1 MARAIYPGT
10 FDPVTNGH
18 VDIVER
24 ASQTVEHLTV
34 GVVDVSSKRTMFNV
48 DERIKMFSDA
58 VAHLPNVSV
67 KAYSGLTVNA
77 AREIEA
83 TVIIRGLRITS
94 DFEYES
100 EMALMNRRMAEDVET
115 VCLFSSLQ
123 YQILSSSRVKEVA
136 ALGADVSDLVPKN
149 VWVPLVEKLE
159 AKQNK
164 VASTS
169 NS

>member
-24 ASQTVEHLTV
+24 ASHTVEHLTV
-34 GVVDVSSKRTMFNV
+34 GVVEVSSKRTMFNV

-58 VAHLPNVSV
+58 VAYLPNVSV

-77 AREIEA
+77 AREIGA
-83 TVIIRGLRITS
+83 TVIVRGLRITS

-100 EMALMNRRMAEDVET
+100 EMALMNRRMAQDVET
-115 VCLFSSLQ
+115 VCLFSALR

-136 ALGADVSDLVPKN
+136 ELGADVSDLVPKN
-149 VWVPLVEKLE
+149 VWRPLVERLE
-159 AKQNK
+159 AKQN
-164 VASTS
+164 
-169 NS
+169 N

>member
-48 DERIKMFSDA
+48 DERIKMFSEA

-77 AREIEA
+77 AREIKA

-115 VCLFSSLQ
+115 VCLFSALR

-136 ALGADVSDLVPKN
+136 ELGADVSDLVPKN
-149 VWVPLVEKLE
+149 VWRPLVERLE
-159 AKQNK
+159 AKQN
-164 VASTS
+164 
-169 NS
+169 N

>member
-10 FDPVTNGH
+10 FDPVTRGH

-24 ASQTVEHLTV
+24 ASHAVDHLTV
-34 GVVDVSSKRTMFNV
+34 GVVEVSSKRTLFDL
-48 DERIKMFSDA
+48 DERITMFTDA
-58 VAHLPNVSV
+58 VAHLSNVSV
-67 KAYSGLTVNA
+67 QSYSGLTVNA
-77 AREIEA
+77 AREIGA

-115 VCLFSSLQ
+115 ICLFSALE

-136 ALGADVSDLVPKN
+136 ALGADVSDLVPTN
-149 VWVPLVEKLE
+149 VWQPLVERLAVKRNGSQ
-159 AKQNK
+159 K
-164 VASTS
+164 
-169 NS
+169 

>member
-24 ASQTVEHLTV
+24 ASHVVDNLTV
-34 GVVDVSSKRTMFNV
+34 GVVEASLKRTIFNV
-48 DERIKMFSDA
+48 DERIALFAEA
-58 VAHLPNVSV
+58 VAHLPNVSIRP
-67 KAYSGLTVNA
+67 YSGLTVNA
-77 AREIEA
+77 AREFGA

-100 EMALMNRRMAEDVET
+100 EMALMNRRMAEDIET
-115 VCLFSSLQ
+115 LCLFSALE

-136 ALGADVSDLVPKN
+136 TFGADVSDLVPPN
-149 VWVPLVEKLE
+149 VWGPLVERLK
-159 AKQNK
+159 KSQK
-164 VASTS
+164 S
-169 NS
+169 

>member
-24 ASQTVEHLTV
+24 ASHVVDNLTV
-34 GVVDVSSKRTMFNV
+34 GVVEASLKRTMFNV
-48 DERIKMFSDA
+48 DERIALFAEA
-58 VAHLPNVSV
+58 VAHLPNVSIRP
-67 KAYSGLTVNA
+67 YSGLTVNA
-77 AREIEA
+77 AREFGA

-94 DFEYES
+94 DIEYES
-100 EMALMNRRMAEDVET
+100 EMALMNRRMAEDIET
-115 VCLFSSLQ
+115 LCLFSALE

-136 ALGADVSDLVPKN
+136 TFGADVSDLVPPN
-149 VWVPLVEKLE
+149 VWGPLVERLE
-159 AKQNK
+159 ERKK
-164 VASTS
+164 TS

>member
-77 AREIEA
+77 AREIKA

-100 EMALMNRRMAEDVET
+100 EMALMNRRMAQDVET
-115 VCLFSSLQ
+115 VCLFSALR

-136 ALGADVSDLVPKN
+136 ELGADVSDLVPKN
-149 VWVPLVEKLE
+149 VWRSLVERLE
-159 AKQNK
+159 AKQN
-164 VASTS
+164 
-169 NS
+169 N

>member
-1 MARAIYPGT
+1 MATAIYPGT
-10 FDPVTNGH
+10 FDPVTKGH
-18 VDIVER
+18 IDIVER
-24 ASQTVEHLTV
+24 ASHVVEHLTV
-34 GVVDVSSKRTMFNV
+34 GVVEISSKRTMFDV
-48 DERIKMFSDA
+48 DERISMFSEA

-67 KAYSGLTVNA
+67 ESYSGLTVNV
-77 AREIEA
+77 AREIGA
-83 TVIIRGLRITS
+83 DMIVRGLRITS

-149 VWVPLVEKLE
+149 VWEPLVEKLE
-159 AKQNK
+159 AKRNK
-164 VASTS
+164 VAS